1 MKKNLIYLLFS
12 VTLLCAAL
20 TACSDNDDLDSTSV
34 VRPTTTEQNDLDRWL
49 KRNYVETYN
58 IQLKYRFEDIE
69 SSMGYY
75 LTPASY
81 KQSVAMAKLVRH
93 MCLEAY
99 DEITGQH
106 GFHQGLFPE
115 NPLPGRLVCLQ
126 DQRSDGAGNGRSRGE
141 DHALQPRQPEPQA
154 PSMLKTAY
162 FKTIHHEFGHILNQ
176 TKPYP
181 TDFAEISGPDYVQ
194 DQCFEIYKTTESAL
208 QKGFISPYASKAD
221 GEDFVEL
228 IALYVNRSA
237 EEWEEMLTTAGDTG
251 RPKIEAKFEIVSNYM
266 KSTWNIDLNELREI
280 VLRRAEEAPN
290 LDFDSLDDEDTDT
303 PENSGTNE

>member
-99 DEITGQH
+99 DEITGSTD
-106 GFHQGLFPE
+106 FIKAYFPSWSARMPTRPTE
-115 NPLPGRLVCLQ
+115 RWCWERPKPGR
-126 DQRSDGAGNGRSRGE
+126 RSR
-141 DHALQPRQPEPQA
+141 
-154 PSMLKTAY
+154 S
-162 FKTIHHEFGHILNQ
+162 
-176 TKPYP
+176 
-181 TDFAEISGPDYVQ
+181 
-194 DQCFEIYKTTESAL
+194 TTS
-208 QKGFISPYASKAD
+208 
-221 GEDFVEL
+221 
-228 IALYVNRSA
+228 
-237 EEWEEMLTTAGDTG
+237 TT
-251 RPKIEAKFEIVSNYM
+251 
-266 KSTWNIDLNELREI
+266 
-280 VLRRAEEAPN
+280 
-290 LDFDSLDDEDTDT
+290 
-303 PENSGTNE
+303 

>member
-99 DEITGQH
+99 DEITGSTD
-106 GFHQGLFPE
+106 FI
-115 NPLPGRLVCLQ
+115 
-126 DQRSDGAGNGRSRGE
+126 
-141 DHALQPRQPEPQA
+141 
-154 PSMLKTAY
+154 KAY
-162 FKTIHHEFGHILNQ
+162 FPKILFLVGS
-176 TKPYP
+176 Y
-181 TDFAEISGPDYVQ
+181 A
-194 DQCFEIYKTTESAL
+194 YKTNGAMVLGTAEAGA
-208 QKGFISPYASKAD
+208 KIT
-221 GEDFVEL
+221 
-228 IALYVNRSA
+228 LY
-237 EEWEEMLTTAGDTG
+237 
-251 RPKIEAKFEIVSNYM
+251 
-266 KSTWNIDLNELREI
+266 
-280 VLRRAEEAPN
+280 N
-290 LDFDSLDDEDTDT
+290 LDNPVSYTHLTLPTNSLV
-303 PENSGTNE
+303 

>member
-1 MKKNLIYLLFS
+1 MKKNLIYFLVLLLFPA
-12 VTLLCAAL
+12 VLA
-20 TACSDNDDLDSTSV
+20 ACSEDDLSSTSV
-34 VRPTTTEQNDLDRWL
+34 IQPPQVVQNDFDRWL
-49 KRNYVETYN
+49 DRHYLAPYN
-58 IQLKYRFEDIE
+58 IEFQYRYTDIE

-99 DEITGQH
+99 DEITGSTD
-106 GFHQGLFPE
+106 FIKAYFPKILFLVGSYAYKTNGAMVLGTAE
-115 NPLPGRLVCLQ
+115 AGAKITLYNLDNLNPKTVN
-126 DQRSDGAGNGRSRGE
+126 A
-141 DHALQPRQPEPQA
+141 
-154 PSMLKTAY
+154 KTAY

>member
-12 VTLLCAAL
+12 GMLLCAAL

-49 KRNYVETYN
+49 ERNYVEAYN

-81 KQSVAMAKLVRH
+81 KQSIAMAKLVRH

-99 DEITGQH
+99 DEITGSTD
-106 GFHQGLFPE
+106 FIKAYFPKILYLVGSYAYKTNGSVVLGTAE
-115 NPLPGRLVCLQ
+115 AGAKITLYNLDNLNPK
-126 DQRSDGAGNGRSRGE
+126 
-141 DHALQPRQPEPQA
+141 
-154 PSMLKTAY
+154 PSMRRRAISRQSTTNSATFSTRRNLTRRT
-162 FKTIHHEFGHILNQ
+162 FT
-176 TKPYP
+176 
-181 TDFAEISGPDYVQ
+181 EISGPDYVQ

-228 IALYVNRSA
+228 IALYVNRTA

-251 RPKIEAKFEIVSNYM
+251 RPKIEAKFEIVYNYM
-266 KSTWNIDLNELREI
+266 KTSWEIDLNKLREI

-290 LDFDSLDDEDTDT
+290 LDFDSLDDDDTDT

>member
-99 DEITGQH
+99 DEITGSTD
-106 GFHQGLFPE
+106 FI
-115 NPLPGRLVCLQ
+115 
-126 DQRSDGAGNGRSRGE
+126 
-141 DHALQPRQPEPQA
+141 
-154 PSMLKTAY
+154 KAY
-162 FKTIHHEFGHILNQ
+162 FPKILFLVGSYAYKTNGAMVLGTAEAGAKITLYNLDNLNPK
-176 TKPYP
+176 TVN
-181 TDFAEISGPDYVQ
+181 AEISGPDYVQ

-221 GEDFVEL
+221 SEDFVEL

>member
-99 DEITGQH
+99 DEITGSTD
-106 GFHQGLFPE
+106 FIKAYFPKILFLVGSYAYKTNGAMVLGTAE
-115 NPLPGRLVCLQ
+115 AGAKITLYNLDNLNPKTVN
-126 DQRSDGAGNGRSRGE
+126 A
-141 DHALQPRQPEPQA
+141 
-154 PSMLKTAY
+154 KTAY

-181 TDFAEISGPDYVQ
+181 TDFAEISGPITYR
-194 DQCFEIYKTTESAL
+194 TN
-208 QKGFISPYASKAD
+208 ASKSTRPP
-221 GEDFVEL
+221 
-228 IALYVNRSA
+228 NRHCKKDSFPR
-237 EEWEEMLTTAGDTG
+237 MHRKPTARISWNSSPSTSTG
-251 RPKIEAKFEIVSNYM
+251 AQ
-266 KSTWNIDLNELREI
+266 KSG
-280 VLRRAEEAPN
+280 RRC
-290 LDFDSLDDEDTDT
+290 
-303 PENSGTNE
+303 

>member
-1 MKKNLIYLLFS
+1 MKKTILGLFAF
-12 VTLLCAAL
+12 VCAFSGVS
-20 TACSDNDDLDSTSV
+20 CSEDDLSGTSV
-34 VRPTTTEQNDLDRWL
+34 IKPEQTTETPLDAWL
-49 KRNYVETYN
+49 YKNYIEPYN
-58 IQLKYRFEDIE
+58 IEFRYRYEDME
-69 SSMGYY
+69 SDMIYD
-75 LTPASY
+75 LTPANY
-81 KQSVAMAKLVRH
+81 EKSVQMAKLVKH
-93 MCLEAY
+93 LCLQAY
-99 DEITGQH
+99 DEVTGSRDFITSY
-106 GFHQGLFPE
+106 FPKMVF
-115 NPLPGRLVCLQ
+115 LVG
-126 DQRSDGAGNGRSRGE
+126 SPAYNNNGEVVLG
-141 DHALQPRQPEPQA
+141 
-154 PSMLKTAY
+154 TAEGGTKITLYAVNNMDPTNVDLLNEWY

>member
-99 DEITGQH
+99 DEITGSTD
-106 GFHQGLFPE
+106 FI
-115 NPLPGRLVCLQ
+115 
-126 DQRSDGAGNGRSRGE
+126 
-141 DHALQPRQPEPQA
+141 
-154 PSMLKTAY
+154 KAY
-162 FKTIHHEFGHILNQ
+162 FPKILFLVGSYAYKTNGAMVLGTAEAGAK

>member
-99 DEITGQH
+99 DEITGSTD
-106 GFHQGLFPE
+106 FIKAYFPKILFLVGSYAYKTNGAMVLGTAE
-115 NPLPGRLVCLQ
+115 AGAKITLYNLDNLNPKTVN
-126 DQRSDGAGNGRSRGE
+126 A
-141 DHALQPRQPEPQA
+141 
-154 PSMLKTAY
+154 KTAY
-162 FKTIHHEFGHILNQ
+162 FKTIHHEFAHILNQ
-176 TKPYP
+176 KKPFS
-181 TDFAEISGPDYVQ
+181 TDFNQITGLATGIRYVGNACW
-194 DQCFEIYKTTESAL
+194 DVYPSEDLAL
-208 QKGFISPYASKAD
+208 KDGFISRYAST
-221 GEDFVEL
+221 
-228 IALYVNRSA
+228 SA
-237 EEWEEMLTTAGDTG
+237 EEEFVEVSSIYVTNTAAAWEEMLETAGEVG
-251 RPKIEAKFEIVSNYM
+251 RPMLEAKFEIVDKYM
-266 KSTWNIDLNELREI
+266 KNDWGIDLDELRKV
-280 VLRRAEEAPN
+280 VLRRQKELPN
-290 LDFDSLDDEDTDT
+290 LDLDA
-303 PENSGTNE
+303 TN

>member
-1 MKKNLIYLLFS
+1 MKKNLIYFLVLLLFPA
-12 VTLLCAAL
+12 VLA
-20 TACSDNDDLDSTSV
+20 ACSEDDLSSTSV
-34 VRPTTTEQNDLDRWL
+34 IQPPQVVQNDFDRWL
-49 KRNYVETYN
+49 DRHYLAPYN
-58 IQLKYRFEDIE
+58 IEFQYRYTDIE

-99 DEITGQH
+99 DEITGSTD
-106 GFHQGLFPE
+106 FIKAYFPKILYLVGSYAYKTNGSVVLGTAE
-115 NPLPGRLVCLQ
+115 AGAKITLYNLDNLNPKTVN
-126 DQRSDGAGNGRSRGE
+126 A
-141 DHALQPRQPEPQA
+141 
-154 PSMLKTAY
+154 KTAY

-290 LDFDSLDDEDTDT
+290 LDFDSLDDEDTDS

>member
-99 DEITGQH
+99 DEITGSTD
-106 GFHQGLFPE
+106 FI
-115 NPLPGRLVCLQ
+115 
-126 DQRSDGAGNGRSRGE
+126 
-141 DHALQPRQPEPQA
+141 
-154 PSMLKTAY
+154 KAY
-162 FKTIHHEFGHILNQ
+162 FPKILFLVGS
-176 TKPYP
+176 Y
-181 TDFAEISGPDYVQ
+181 A
-194 DQCFEIYKTTESAL
+194 YKTLS
-208 QKGFISPYASKAD
+208 
-221 GEDFVEL
+221 L
-228 IALYVNRSA
+228 IH
-237 EEWEEMLTTAGDTG
+237 
-251 RPKIEAKFEIVSNYM
+251 I
-266 KSTWNIDLNELREI
+266 
-280 VLRRAEEAPN
+280 
-290 LDFDSLDDEDTDT
+290 
-303 PENSGTNE
+303 

>member
-1 MKKNLIYLLFS
+1 MKKTILGLFAF
-12 VTLLCAAL
+12 VCAFSGSS
-20 TACSDNDDLDSTSV
+20 CSEDDLSGTSV
-34 VRPTTTEQNDLDRWL
+34 IKPEQTTETPLDAWL
-49 KRNYVETYN
+49 YKNYIEPYN
-58 IQLKYRFEDIE
+58 IEFRYRYEDME
-69 SSMGYY
+69 SDMIYD
-75 LTPASY
+75 LTPANY
-81 KQSVAMAKLVRH
+81 EKSVQMAKLVKH
-93 MCLEAY
+93 LCLQAY
-99 DEITGQH
+99 DEVTGSRDFITSY
-106 GFHQGLFPE
+106 FPKMVF
-115 NPLPGRLVCLQ
+115 LVG
-126 DQRSDGAGNGRSRGE
+126 SPAYNNNGEVVLG
-141 DHALQPRQPEPQA
+141 
-154 PSMLKTAY
+154 TAEGGTKITLYAVNNMDPTNVDLLNEWY

-290 LDFDSLDDEDTDT
+290 LDFGPLDDEDTDS
-303 PENSGTNE
+303 PEHSGTNE

>member
-99 DEITGQH
+99 DEITGSTD
-106 GFHQGLFPE
+106 FIKAYFPKILFLVGSYAYKTNGAMVLGTAE
-115 NPLPGRLVCLQ
+115 AGAKITLYNLDNLNPKTVN
-126 DQRSDGAGNGRSRGE
+126 A
-141 DHALQPRQPEPQA
+141 
-154 PSMLKTAY
+154 KTAY
-162 FKTIHHEFGHILNQ
+162 FKTIHHEFGHIRSEEH
-176 TKPYP
+176 TS
-181 TDFAEISGPDYVQ
+181 E
-194 DQCFEIYKTTESAL
+194 L
-208 QKGFISPYASKAD
+208 QS
-221 GEDFVEL
+221 
-228 IALYVNRSA
+228 R
-237 EEWEEMLTTAGDTG
+237 
-251 RPKIEAKFEIVSNYM
+251 
-266 KSTWNIDLNELREI
+266 
-280 VLRRAEEAPN
+280 
-290 LDFDSLDDEDTDT
+290 
-303 PENSGTNE
+303 

>member
-34 VRPTTTEQNDLDRWL
+34 VRPTTEQNDLDRWL

-99 DEITGQH
+99 DEITGSTD
-106 GFHQGLFPE
+106 FIKAYFPKILFLPTRPTE
-115 NPLPGRLVCLQ
+115 RWCWERPKPGR
-126 DQRSDGAGNGRSRGE
+126 RSR
-141 DHALQPRQPEPQA
+141 
-154 PSMLKTAY
+154 S
-162 FKTIHHEFGHILNQ
+162 
-176 TKPYP
+176 
-181 TDFAEISGPDYVQ
+181 
-194 DQCFEIYKTTESAL
+194 TTS
-208 QKGFISPYASKAD
+208 
-221 GEDFVEL
+221 
-228 IALYVNRSA
+228 
-237 EEWEEMLTTAGDTG
+237 TT
-251 RPKIEAKFEIVSNYM
+251 
-266 KSTWNIDLNELREI
+266 
-280 VLRRAEEAPN
+280 
-290 LDFDSLDDEDTDT
+290 
-303 PENSGTNE
+303 

>member
-81 KQSVAMAKLVRH
+81 KQSVAMAKLERH

-99 DEITGQH
+99 DEITGSTD
-106 GFHQGLFPE
+106 FNKAYFPKILFLDACMPTRPTE
-115 NPLPGRLVCLQ
+115 RLCWERPKPGR
-126 DQRSDGAGNGRSRGE
+126 RSR
-141 DHALQPRQPEPQA
+141 
-154 PSMLKTAY
+154 S
-162 FKTIHHEFGHILNQ
+162 
-176 TKPYP
+176 
-181 TDFAEISGPDYVQ
+181 
-194 DQCFEIYKTTESAL
+194 TTS
-208 QKGFISPYASKAD
+208 
-221 GEDFVEL
+221 
-228 IALYVNRSA
+228 
-237 EEWEEMLTTAGDTG
+237 TT
-251 RPKIEAKFEIVSNYM
+251 
-266 KSTWNIDLNELREI
+266 
-280 VLRRAEEAPN
+280 
-290 LDFDSLDDEDTDT
+290 
-303 PENSGTNE
+303 

>member
-99 DEITGQH
+99 DEITGSTD
-106 GFHQGLFPE
+106 FIKAYFPKILYLVGSYAYKTNGAMVLGTAE
-115 NPLPGRLVCLQ
+115 AGAKITLYNLDNLNPKTVN
-126 DQRSDGAGNGRSRGE
+126 A
-141 DHALQPRQPEPQA
+141 
-154 PSMLKTAY
+154 KTAY
-162 FKTIHHEFGHILNQ
+162 FKTIHHEFAHILNQ
-176 TKPYP
+176 KKPFS
-181 TDFAEISGPDYVQ
+181 TDFNQITGLATGIRYVGNACW
-194 DQCFEIYKTTESAL
+194 DVYPSEDLAL
-208 QKGFISPYASKAD
+208 KDGFISRYAST
-221 GEDFVEL
+221 
-228 IALYVNRSA
+228 SA
-237 EEWEEMLTTAGDTG
+237 EEEFVEVSSIYVTNTAATWEEMLETAGEVG
-251 RPKIEAKFEIVSNYM
+251 RPMLEAKFEIVDKYM
-266 KSTWNIDLNELREI
+266 KNDWGIDLDELRKV
-280 VLRRAEEAPN
+280 VLRRQKELPN
-290 LDFDSLDDEDTDT
+290 LDLDA
-303 PENSGTNE
+303 TN

>member
-99 DEITGQH
+99 DEITGSTD
-106 GFHQGLFPE
+106 FIKAYFPKILFLVGSYAYKTNGAMVLGTAE
-115 NPLPGRLVCLQ
+115 AGAKITLYNLDNLNPKTVN
-126 DQRSDGAGNGRSRGE
+126 A
-141 DHALQPRQPEPQA
+141 
-154 PSMLKTAY
+154 KTAY
-162 FKTIHHEFGHILNQ
+162 FKTIHHEFAHILNQ
-176 TKPYP
+176 KKPFS
-181 TDFAEISGPDYVQ
+181 TDFNQITGLATGIRYVGNACW
-194 DQCFEIYKTTESAL
+194 DVYPSEDLAL
-208 QKGFISPYASKAD
+208 KDGFISRYAST
-221 GEDFVEL
+221 
-228 IALYVNRSA
+228 SA
-237 EEWEEMLTTAGDTG
+237 EEEFVEVSSIYVTNTAATWEEMLETAGEVG
-251 RPKIEAKFEIVSNYM
+251 RPMLEAKFEIVDKYM
-266 KSTWNIDLNELREI
+266 KNDWGIDLDELRKV
-280 VLRRAEEAPN
+280 VLRRQKELPN
-290 LDFDSLDDEDTDT
+290 LDLDA
-303 PENSGTNE
+303 TN

>member
-99 DEITGQH
+99 DEITGSTD
-106 GFHQGLFPE
+106 FIKAYFPKILFLVGSYAYKTNGAMVLGTAE
-115 NPLPGRLVCLQ
+115 AGAKITLYNLDNLNPKTVN
-126 DQRSDGAGNGRSRGE
+126 A
-141 DHALQPRQPEPQA
+141 
-154 PSMLKTAY
+154 KTAY

-221 GEDFVEL
+221 SEDFVEL

-251 RPKIEAKFEIVSNYM
+251 RPKIEAKLILLVEQ
-266 KSTWNIDLNELREI
+266 
-280 VLRRAEEAPN
+280 A
-290 LDFDSLDDEDTDT
+290 
-303 PENSGTNE
+303 

>member
-99 DEITGQH
+99 DEITGSTD
-106 GFHQGLFPE
+106 FIKAYFPKILFLVGSYAYKTNGAMVLGTAE
-115 NPLPGRLVCLQ
+115 AGAKITLYNLDNLNPKTVN
-126 DQRSDGAGNGRSRGE
+126 A
-141 DHALQPRQPEPQA
+141 
-154 PSMLKTAY
+154 KTAY

-176 TKPYP
+176 TPP
-181 TDFAEISGPDYVQ
+181 ISRRFPARITYR
-194 DQCFEIYKTTESAL
+194 TN
-208 QKGFISPYASKAD
+208 ASKSTRPP
-221 GEDFVEL
+221 
-228 IALYVNRSA
+228 NRHCKKDSFPR
-237 EEWEEMLTTAGDTG
+237 MHRKPTARISWNSSPSTSTG
-251 RPKIEAKFEIVSNYM
+251 AQ
-266 KSTWNIDLNELREI
+266 KSG
-280 VLRRAEEAPN
+280 RRC
-290 LDFDSLDDEDTDT
+290 
-303 PENSGTNE
+303 

>member
-1 MKKNLIYLLFS
+1 MKKTILGLFAF
-12 VTLLCAAL
+12 VCAFSGSS
-20 TACSDNDDLDSTSV
+20 CSEDDLSGTSV
-34 VRPTTTEQNDLDRWL
+34 IKPEQTTETPLDSWL
-49 KRNYVETYN
+49 YKNYIEPYN
-58 IQLKYRFEDIE
+58 IEFRYRYEDME
-69 SSMGYY
+69 SDMIYD
-75 LTPASY
+75 LTPANY
-81 KQSVAMAKLVRH
+81 EKSVQMAKLVKH
-93 MCLEAY
+93 LCLQAY
-99 DEITGQH
+99 DEVTGSRDFITSY
-106 GFHQGLFPE
+106 FPKMVF
-115 NPLPGRLVCLQ
+115 LVG
-126 DQRSDGAGNGRSRGE
+126 SPAYNNNGEVVLG
-141 DHALQPRQPEPQA
+141 
-154 PSMLKTAY
+154 TAEGGTKITLYAVNNMDPTDVDLLNEWY